1 MDQLPAKLKAE
12 VCNFVEYG
20 DLKVARQ
27 HHKDWADPATRALFE
42 ELWITQSILRKLEA
56 IAHHERVC
64 CVQAIVL
71 HSEQIP
77 QTIGWI

>member
-20 DLKVARQ
+20 DSKVARPTLQ
-27 HHKDWADPATRALFE
+27 HELYLKSFGLPKRPSTSLKTLHTMKDFA
-42 ELWITQSILRKLEA
+42 
-56 IAHHERVC
+56 
-64 CVQAIVL
+64 CVQTIVL

-77 QTIGWI
+77 QTIEWI

>member
-42 ELWITQSILRKLEA
+42 ELWITQIDPP
-56 IAHHERVC
+56 
-64 CVQAIVL
+64 QA
-71 HSEQIP
+71 
-77 QTIGWI
+77 